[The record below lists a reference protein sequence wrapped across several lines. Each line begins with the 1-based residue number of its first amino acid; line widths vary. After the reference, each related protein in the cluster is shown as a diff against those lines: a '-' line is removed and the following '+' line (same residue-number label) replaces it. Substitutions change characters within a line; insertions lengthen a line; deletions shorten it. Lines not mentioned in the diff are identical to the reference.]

1 MRSRLAR
8 ARLSPSSPPS
18 RARAAPHA
26 TLAGLQPKDV
36 QEVIF
41 GNVVSAGV
49 GQAPARQAA
58 RGAGLPD
65 STICTT
71 INKVCAS
78 GLKAVALA
86 AQGIALGQHD
96 VVVAGGMESMSA
108 APYLLPS
115 ARYGVRLG
123 HGALVDAVIRDG
135 LWDPYSDIHMG
146 SCGEHTAKAMGITRA
161 EQDAYALASYARARA
176 AADAGLLAAEIAP
189 IALPGKGGKAGAV
202 VAADEECARG
212 ADAAKMPTLRSA
224 FGANLTITA
233 ANASKLNDGAAA
245 LVLMSASRA
254 AALGLAPLA
263 RIRGYADA
271 EAAPID
277 FSTAPALA
285 VPRALARAGARLAD
299 CSAHEINEAF
309 SSVPLACMRL
319 LGLEHA
325 QVNVHGGA
333 VALGHPIGASGA
345 RIVGALL
352 SVLRARDGALGTVSI
367 CNGGG
372 GASAMVIERLR

>member
-1 MRSRLAR
+1 M
-8 ARLSPSSPPS
+8 
-18 RARAAPHA
+18 
-26 TLAGLQPKDV
+26 
-36 QEVIF
+36 IF
-41 GNVVSAGV
+41 GNVVSAGM

-65 STICTT
+65 SAVCTT
-71 INKVCAS
+71 VNKVCAS
-78 GLKAVALA
+78 GLKAIVYA
-86 AQGIALGQHD
+86 AQSIALGQHE

-115 ARYGVRLG
+115 ARYGARLG

-135 LWDPYSDIHMG
+135 LWDPYNDIHMG
-146 SCGEHTAKAMGITRA
+146 SCGEHTAKQLGITRG
-161 EQDAYALASYARARA
+161 EQDAYALESYARAA
-176 AADAGLLAAEIAP
+176 AAAAAGHLAAEITP
-189 IALPGKGGKAGAV
+189 VTLPGKGGKAGAV
-202 VAADEECARG
+202 VSVDEECAKG
-212 ADAAKMPTLRSA
+212 TDAAKVAALRSA

-254 AALGLAPLA
+254 AALNIKPLA

-285 VPRALARAGARLAD
+285 VPRALARAGARVED
-299 CSAHEINEAF
+299 CSAHEVNEAF
-309 SSVPLACMRL
+309 SLVALANMRL
-319 LGLEHA
+319 LGLDHA
-325 QVNVHGGA
+325 KVNVHGGA
-333 VALGHPIGASGA
+333 VSLGHPIGASGA

-352 SVLRARDGALGTVSI
+352 SVLKARDGVLGTASI

-372 GASAMVIERLR
+372 GASAMVVERLR